1 MKRKCSPVR
10 GSHLETHQMG
20 ECYCNQEQHQSE
32 SLKRFKASY
41 QSSVDRYGQVKLAEA
56 VNSVVLDAR

>member
-1 MKRKCSPVR
+1 
-10 GSHLETHQMG
+10 MG

>member
-1 MKRKCSPVR
+1 MKRKCSPTR

-41 QSSVDRYGQVKLAEA
+41 QRSVDRCAPSQTGGSSEF
-56 VNSVVLDAR
+56 SGFG